1 LKNPFNSPPP
11 STSSNLKN
19 IAQKNI
25 TYKQSEKIRKS
36 TYGNK
41 LTKTQRMS
49 ENNK

>member
-25 TYKQSEKIRKS
+25 TYKQSEKIRKAHMETNS
-36 TYGNK
+36 QK
-41 LTKTQRMS
+41 PK
-49 ENNK
+49 E